1 MSLTA
6 ACVPALMC
14 DSNEAGPEIGLMS
27 ASCDLL
33 IFALKGQKIF
43 FLFVLKREI
52 WCKSLHIPV
61 VPGHQEQLVEK
72 QPENLIQHNNI
83 RP

>member
-6 ACVPALMC
+6 ACVSALMC
-14 DSNEAGPEIGLMS
+14 DSNEAGPEMGLKS

-61 VPGHQEQLVEK
+61 VPGHRVQLVEK
-72 QPENLIQHNNI
+72 QPENLIQHKTVK
-83 RP
+83 